1 MTSQHLFGDKKLS
14 KPINTFLTH
23 ILRDISTVF
32 GDKVEQL
39 GDKKK
44 LDSVVLSSISFVSV
58 TGIYYRRT
66 RYFLLVGRVGSV

>member
-58 TGIYYRRT
+58 KVLDHLIPNFAVIY
-66 RYFLLVGRVGSV
+66 